1 MNRLRSGII
10 GLGFI
15 GPAHME
21 SLRRTGLSDVAAI
34 ADVNVGLASQL
45 AERYHVPKVYDD
57 YRKLLE
63 DSDID
68 IVHICAPNYL
78 HFEIAQA
85 ALNAGKH
92 VVCEKPLVPTLAEA
106 KTLVSLAKEKK
117 RVAVASFNLRF
128 YPLVQQAR
136 EMIQSGALGR
146 IYAYHGSYLQD
157 WLLLETDYSWRLEPG
172 ISGPSR
178 AFGDIGSHWIDMAE
192 FVTGKRVQAVCAD
205 RAIFMPTRK
214 KPKGTIL
221 TFQKTDQMDYEDVKI
236 TTEDFVNLLFRFEDG
251 ARGSLIVSQVS
262 AGRKNALSFEADG
275 SRNALSWNSEDPNS
289 LWIGH
294 RDQPN
299 ELLIKDPGLLYPDVK
314 QYASY
319 PGGHAEGFPDTSKQL
334 FLRVYDYILRGAL
347 EKGEQPDFPTF
358 EDGARE
364 VQICDAILKSCEEM
378 AWIEV

>member
-1 MNRLRSGII
+1 MNRLKSGII

-21 SLRRTGLSDVAAI
+21 SLRRTGLSDITAI
-34 ADVNVGLASQL
+34 ADVNAGLAEQI
-45 AERYHVPKVYDD
+45 AERYQVPKVYDD
-57 YRKLLE
+57 YRKLLA
-63 DSDID
+63 DPDID

-78 HFEIAQA
+78 HFEIAKA
-85 ALNAGKH
+85 ALYAGKH
-92 VVCEKPLVPTLAEA
+92 VICEKPLVPTLAEA
-106 KTLVSLAKEKK
+106 TELVTLAAKTK

-157 WLLLETDYSWRLEPG
+157 WLLLETDYSWRLEPS

-192 FVTGKRVQAVCAD
+192 FVTGKRVKAVCAD
-205 RAIFMPTRK
+205 SAIFMPTRR
-214 KPKGTIL
+214 KPKGTML
-221 TFQKTDQMDYEDVKI
+221 TFQKTEKAEYEDVKI
-236 TTEDFVNLLFRFEDG
+236 TTEDYVGLMFRFEDG
-251 ARGSLIVSQVS
+251 ARGSVIVSQVS
-262 AGRKNALSFEADG
+262 AGRKNALRFEADG
-275 SRNALSWNSEDPNS
+275 SSNSLSWNSEEPNS

-299 ELLIKDPGLLYPDVK
+299 ELLIKDPALLSPEAK
-314 QYASY
+314 RYASY

-334 FLRVYDYILRGAL
+334 FLQVYDYILRGGL
-347 EKGEQPDFPTF
+347 EKNEKPNFPTF

-364 VQICDAILKSCEEM
+364 VRICDAILKSCKEM
-378 AWIEV
+378 TWVNV